1 MSRTRSREL
10 SDPMKTAVPL
20 AGGWLALVIA
30 CLSGP
35 VGWSAEPPASAPSP
49 GGAGPGDAGKA
60 LSPAALVVAGE
71 GAEIHVACATGQEV
85 AVFDPSRRQILRRV
99 PLDGTPTGLALS
111 ADGRRLY
118 VTVAGPESQVVV
130 VARETGAIEGRM
142 VTGHTAMSP
151 VLSPEGGV
159 LYVCNRFDDA
169 VVFLDVRTGQETRK
183 VRVRREPVAAA
194 LTRDGRHLLVANHLH
209 DGPADADDVA
219 AVLSVIDVAA
229 GKVVK
234 ELRLPNG
241 SGAVNDIQVSPD
253 GRYAFVTHILARFHL
268 PTTQLERGWM
278 NTNAGTLVDLSD
290 LSLVNTVLLDS
301 VDSGAANPWGV
312 AWSADGRTLFVAH
325 AGTHEISVIDFP
337 ALVAKL
343 ARVPVDPAKPGDWDP
358 SSASRSRADVP
369 NDLSFL
375 VGLRQRVKVAEG
387 DRGPRA
393 VAVGGGRLYVANYF
407 SDTLSVLD
415 PAATPRRAVSLPLG
429 PRAEPSVARQGEAWF
444 HDATICFQGW
454 QSCATCHP
462 GEARVDALNWDL
474 LNDDIGN
481 PKNNKSLLLSHR
493 TPPAMSL
500 GVRETAETAVRAGIR
515 HILFTVQPEEVAE
528 AMDVYLKGLKPV
540 PSPQLVKGRLS
551 PAARRGQKLFVRE
564 DVGCAVCH
572 PADLYTDLKHHDV
585 GTRGRYDGDKGE
597 YDTPTLVEI
606 WRTAPYLHDGS
617 APTVRDLFGEKN
629 REGRHGRTSQL
640 SPGELDD
647 LVAYVL
653 SL

>member
-1 MSRTRSREL
+1 M
-10 SDPMKTAVPL
+10 
-20 AGGWLALVIA
+20 
-30 CLSGP
+30 
-35 VGWSAEPPASAPSP
+35 
-49 GGAGPGDAGKA
+49 
-60 LSPAALVVAGE
+60 LSPAAVVAGAE
-71 GAEIHVACATGQEV
+71 GKELHIACATGQ
-85 AVFDPSRRQILRRV
+85 AVVVLDAAQGRVLRRV
-99 PLDGTPTGLALS
+99 ALEGPPTGLALS
-111 ADGRRLY
+111 PEGSRLY
-118 VTVAGPESQVVV
+118 VTVAGPESEL
-130 VARETGAIEGRM
+130 VAVEAATGRVAGRIR
-142 VTGHTAMSP
+142 TGHTAMSP
-151 VLSPEGGV
+151 VVSPDGGSV
-159 LYVCNRFDDA
+159 FVCLRFDNA
-169 VVFLDVRTGQETRK
+169 VAVIDPKAGK
-183 VRVRREPVAAA
+183 VTATIPVVREPVSAAI
-194 LTRDGRHLLVANHLH
+194 TPDGKHLLVANHLH
-209 DGPADADDVA
+209 AGRADADDVA
-219 AVLSVIDVAA
+219 AVLSVIDVEA

-241 SGAVNDIQVSPD
+241 SGALNEIQVSPD
-253 GRYAFVTHILARFHL
+253 GKYAFVTHILARFHL

-278 NTNAGTLVDLSD
+278 NTNAGTLIDLSD

-312 AWSADGRTLFVAH
+312 AWSADGRSLFVAH
-325 AGTHEISVIDFP
+325 AGTHEVSVIDFP

-358 SSASRSRADVP
+358 ASASRSRADVP

-375 VGLRQRVKVAEG
+375 VGLRQRVKLPEG

-393 VAVGGGRLYVANYF
+393 LAVAGGRLYAAAYF
-407 SDTLSVLD
+407 SDTVAVLD
-415 PAATPRRAVSLPLG
+415 PATSRWGASLAVG
-429 PRAEPSVARQGEAWF
+429 PRVEPSLARKGEAWF
-444 HDATICFQGW
+444 HDATLCFQGW

-462 GEARVDALNWDL
+462 GDARVDALNWDL

-515 HILFTVQPEEVAE
+515 HILFTVQPEAVAE

-585 GTRGRYDGDKGE
+585 GTRGRYDGDKDE

-617 APTVRDLFGEKN
+617 AATVRDLFGEKN